1 VEANIAI
8 EFCFLVLFKKKN
20 RVIASRIG
28 ENQIQKTKET
38 QKLYFEKKKTQKD
51 LERNFKKKKGIK
63 SKFVFN
69 NKKK

>member
-1 VEANIAI
+1 MEANIAI
-8 EFCFLVLFKKKN
+8 EFCFLVFFFFFKQGRESVKIKFKK
-20 RVIASRIG
+20 
-28 ENQIQKTKET
+28 KTKET